1 MKNIIKNMSY
11 TISSN
16 LISFIVSTLV
26 IVIVPKLIGVENY
39 GYWQLYLFY
48 ATYVG
53 LLHFGWNDG
62 IYLRFGGD
70 EYNKLDKRLFFS
82 QFMQLLITQIVIG
95 ILIFLLALIIFKDI
109 NKEFIFQI
117 VALVLI
123 ISNTRLMLLN
133 ILQTTNRIKE
143 YAIINMLDRII
154 YVLLI
159 IFFLLIGIRD
169 FKLMIIADVIGKLLS
184 LSLALY
190 YCRDIVF
197 NKINNYYLT
206 LSETFK
212 NINVGIKIMFAN
224 FASFLIIGIVRFGI
238 ERTWDVSTFG
248 KVALTISL
256 SSIMMFF
263 ISAVGIVIFPIL
275 KRINKDKLSIIYK
288 TMRDSLLVLLLGI
301 LIIYYPLK
309 TFMVMWLPN
318 YADSLIYLA
327 LVFPMFI
334 YEGKMVLLINTYI
347 NTLRKENIMFKIN
360 IIMMII
366 TAIITYI
373 NTQIFNNLD
382 LTVLSIV
389 ILLIIRSVIAE
400 LYLAKAL
407 NIKVLKDII
416 LEILLTT
423 IFILSA
429 WFIDSYITI
438 IIYIVFY
445 IIYLLIKKK
454 DLIITINN
462 IKDLL
467 KNK

>member
-26 IVIVPKLIGVENY
+26 ILIVPKLIGVENY

-169 FKLMIIADVIGKLLS
+169 FKLMVIADVIGKLLS

-197 NKINNYYLT
+197 NKINKYYLT
-206 LSETFK
+206 LSETYK

-309 TFMVMWLPN
+309 AFMVMWLPN

-347 NTLRKENIMFKIN
+347 NTLRKENIIFKIN

-366 TAIITYI
+366 TIIITYI

-382 LTVLSIV
+382 LTVISIV

>member
-70 EYNKLDKRLFFS
+70 EYSKLDKRLFFS
-82 QFMQLLITQIVIG
+82 QFIQLLITQIFIG

-169 FKLMIIADVIGKLLS
+169 FKLMVIADVIGKLLS

-197 NKINNYYLT
+197 NKINKYYLT
-206 LSETFK
+206 LSETYK

-400 LYLAKAL
+400 IYLEKEL
-407 NIKVLKDII
+407 NIKVLKDIF
-416 LEILLTT
+416 LEILLTI

-438 IIYIVFY
+438 IIYIIFY

>member
-26 IVIVPKLIGVENY
+26 ILIVPKLIGVENY

-154 YVLLI
+154 YIILI

-169 FKLMIIADVIGKLLS
+169 FKLMVIADVIGKLIS
-184 LSLALY
+184 LSLAIY

-197 NKINNYYLT
+197 NKINKYYLT
-206 LSETFK
+206 LSETYK

-309 TFMVMWLPN
+309 AFMVMWLPN

>member
-169 FKLMIIADVIGKLLS
+169 FKLMVIADVIGKLLS

-197 NKINNYYLT
+197 NKINKYYLT
-206 LSETFK
+206 LSETYK

>member
-26 IVIVPKLIGVENY
+26 ILIVPKLIGVENY

-169 FKLMIIADVIGKLLS
+169 FKLMVIADVIGKLLS

-197 NKINNYYLT
+197 NKINKYYLT
-206 LSETFK
+206 LSETYK

-309 TFMVMWLPN
+309 AFMVMWLPN

-366 TAIITYI
+366 TIIITYI

-382 LTVLSIV
+382 LTVISIV

>member
-26 IVIVPKLIGVENY
+26 ILIVPKLIGVENY

-169 FKLMIIADVIGKLLS
+169 FKLMVIADVIGKLIS
-184 LSLALY
+184 LSLAIY

-206 LSETFK
+206 ISETFK

-366 TAIITYI
+366 TIIITYI

-382 LTVLSIV
+382 LTVISIV

>member
-26 IVIVPKLIGVENY
+26 ILIVPKLIGVENY

-169 FKLMIIADVIGKLLS
+169 FKLMVIADVIGKLLS

-197 NKINNYYLT
+197 NKINKYYLT
-206 LSETFK
+206 LSETYK

-347 NTLRKENIMFKIN
+347 NTLRKENIIFKIN

-366 TAIITYI
+366 TIIITYI

-382 LTVLSIV
+382 LTVISIV

>member
-1 MKNIIKNMSY
+1 
-11 TISSN
+11 
-16 LISFIVSTLV
+16 
-26 IVIVPKLIGVENY
+26 
-39 GYWQLYLFY
+39 
-48 ATYVG
+48 
-53 LLHFGWNDG
+53 
-62 IYLRFGGD
+62 
-70 EYNKLDKRLFFS
+70 
-82 QFMQLLITQIVIG
+82 
-95 ILIFLLALIIFKDI
+95 
-109 NKEFIFQI
+109 
-117 VALVLI
+117 
-123 ISNTRLMLLN
+123 
-133 ILQTTNRIKE
+133 
-143 YAIINMLDRII
+143 
-154 YVLLI
+154 
-159 IFFLLIGIRD
+159 
-169 FKLMIIADVIGKLLS
+169 
-184 LSLALY
+184 
-190 YCRDIVF
+190 
-197 NKINNYYLT
+197 
-206 LSETFK
+206 
-212 NINVGIKIMFAN
+212 
-224 FASFLIIGIVRFGI
+224 
-238 ERTWDVSTFG
+238 
-248 KVALTISL
+248 
-256 SSIMMFF
+256 MMFF

-347 NTLRKENIMFKIN
+347 NTLRKENIIFKIN

-366 TAIITYI
+366 TIIITYI

-382 LTVLSIV
+382 LTVISIV